1 MQQSARRSLSNRKP
15 AWLADEGCALTPF
28 VAKLDEALS
37 GPIGTLASRFSVG
50 KLRHAEQTQPPR
62 PAVSDLSQLSG
73 GRRRAFLVPP
83 FGSLDCLC
91 CARGVRPH
99 GLLQASPDAAA
110 NSAWRS
116 VAEPCEVVAMRA
128 RFRQV
133 PIKIMRLA
141 HSIDRKTVELGE
153 PSDLPA
159 AVLLCQP
166 NQPLRR
172 SPSTAVWLRRRCRC
186 WAQLPHSLPLSRFG
200 RGCHRRRSPLTDHL
214 DHHGRIGAFVV
225 LAIWPLRVTPRRGIE
240 Q

>member
-1 MQQSARRSLSNRKP
+1 
-15 AWLADEGCALTPF
+15 
-28 VAKLDEALS
+28 
-37 GPIGTLASRFSVG
+37 
-50 KLRHAEQTQPPR
+50 
-62 PAVSDLSQLSG
+62 
-73 GRRRAFLVPP
+73 LVPP

-133 PIKIMRLA
+133 LIKIMRLA
-141 HSIDRKTVELGE
+141 RSIDRKTVELGE

-159 AVLLCQP
+159 AVLLCWP
-166 NQPLRR
+166 TKPTVTT
-172 SPSTAVWLRRRCRC
+172 PSAAVWLRRRCRSC
-186 WAQLPHSLPLSRFG
+186 PQLPHSLPLSKLEEAVTADGVRWLITLITMG
-200 RGCHRRRSPLTDHL
+200 ALC
-214 DHHGRIGAFVV
+214 AFVV